1 MVKIQASFFVFKS
14 FKNAIDCLGKN
25 NLVGGF
31 LNTCGSKLHDNKSQI
46 SRGEKYKYVF
56 YI

>member
-46 SRGEKYKYVF
+46 SRGEKYK
-56 YI
+56 